1 MILGRLL
8 KFGFSN
14 KLALISGAPKYDHE
28 VSTIARTL
36 KRVAGDSPVSIVGA
50 VSDEYAES
58 FSNIYASSSL
68 LDNYEF
74 EVTRAYNSYHED
86 IQDCRV
92 MPYRIYTHYK
102 NHQFIKELE
111 RKNFFQNVFENG
123 IEAVAT
129 VGNFSLALRIGEKL
143 NEVPVSLYSTAAN
156 LISPNHLLHYSIDN
170 TLNAQYRMKSS
181 LIINTTM
188 SKKPQQIVQVMCF
201 HLIVWDM
208 KGFMQFIAIFNNSEE
223 ILKMTCS
230 ILKILHGSKID
241 FI

>member
-36 KRVAGDSPVSIVGA
+36 KRVAGDDPVSIVGA
-50 VSDEYAES
+50 VSDEFAES
-58 FSNIYASSSL
+58 FSNVYASSSL

-86 IQDCRV
+86 IQDCGV

-102 NHQFIKELE
+102 NRQFIKELE
-111 RKNFFQNVFENG
+111 RKNFFQNVFDNG

-143 NEVPVSLYSTAAN
+143 NEVPAPLYSTAASLTN
-156 LISPNHLLHYSIDN
+156 PNHSLHFSTDN
-170 TLNAQYRMKSS
+170 TPNVQSRMKNSS
-181 LIINTTM
+181 IINTIM
-188 SKKPQQIVQVMCF
+188 SKKLQPTAQAMFF
-201 HLIVWDM
+201 HHIVWDM
-208 KGFMQFIAIFNNSEE
+208 TDYTQFIVTSSNSEE
-223 ILKMTCS
+223 ILRMNCS
-230 ILKILHGSKID
+230 ILKISHGSNTN
-241 FI
+241 FT

>member
-8 KFGFSN
+8 RFGFSN
-14 KLALISGAPKYDHE
+14 KLALISGAPRYDHE

-36 KRVAGDSPVSIVGA
+36 KRVAGDDPISIVGA
-50 VSDEYAES
+50 VSDEFADS
-58 FSNIYASSSL
+58 FSNVYASSSL

-111 RKNFFQNVFENG
+111 RKNFFQNVFDNG

-143 NEVPVSLYSTAAN
+143 NEVPASQYSTAAS
-156 LISPNHLLHYSIDN
+156 LINPNRSLHFSIGSTPN
-170 TLNAQYRMKSS
+170 VQSRTKSS
-181 LIINTTM
+181 LISNTTM
-188 SKKPQQIVQVMCF
+188 SRKLQRTVRGMSF
-201 HLIVWDM
+201 HHTVWGM
-208 KGFMQFIAIFNNSEE
+208 RGYTPSIAISRHSEK
-223 ILKMTCS
+223 ILRMSCS
-230 ILKILHGSKID
+230 TLKISHWSTIT
-241 FI
+241 FT

>member
-28 VSTIARTL
+28 VSTIARTI
-36 KRVAGDSPVSIVGA
+36 KRVAGDDPVSIVGA
-50 VSDEYAES
+50 VSDEYSES
-58 FSNIYASSSL
+58 FSNVYASSSH

-86 IQDCRV
+86 IQDCRI

-102 NHQFIKELE
+102 NHQFVKELE
-111 RKNFFQNVFENG
+111 SKNFFQNVFDNG

-143 NEVPVSLYSTAAN
+143 NEVLASLYSTAAN
-156 LISPNHLLHYSIDN
+156 SINQGHSQHSSIDN
-170 TLNAQYRMKSS
+170 TLNVQLRMKHFSIS
-181 LIINTTM
+181 NIIM
-188 SKKPQQIVQVMCF
+188 SKKHQPTAQAMFSHHIV
-201 HLIVWDM
+201 LDM
-208 KGFMQFIAIFNNSEE
+208 KDYTLSTVIYKSLEE
-223 ILKMTCS
+223 IQKINCS
-230 ILKILHGSKID
+230 ISKILPMSILI
-241 FI
+241 FT